1 MPDKIKMITSLLD
14 TDLYKFTMMQVVW
27 GRFPQAQAEYA
38 FQCRTKDADLAP
50 FATEIRAEL
59 DKLAVLRLQPD
70 EAAFLRSIRYL
81 RPEFVDFLEHVT
93 LDPRHIELTTEAGF
107 ALRIRGPW
115 LATILFEVP
124 VLATINEV
132 WSRHHFPLTPER
144 EAEGLR
150 RLEEKLGQLT
160 SAPVPLNVM
169 EFGTRRR
176 YSQAW
181 QERVTARL
189 APHLIGTSNVHLAHT
204 LGLKPFGTMAH
215 EFLQAGQA
223 LAPLLQSQ
231 KLMLE
236 EWMQFYRGDL
246 GIALSDVFG
255 FDAFLADFD
264 RLFAKAYDG
273 CRHDSGDPAAW
284 GERLLAH
291 YEALGVDARAKT
303 AVFSDG
309 LNIPK
314 AIALA
319 ERFDGRIRTI
329 FGIGTDLSND
339 LGDKALQI
347 VLKLVRLNGQPV
359 VKLSDS
365 PGKAITDD
373 AAYLEYVRGM
383 FAPHE

>member
-1 MPDKIKMITSLLD
+1 MIVSLLD

-27 GRFPQAQAEYA
+27 GQHPQAQAEYK
-38 FQCRTKDADLAP
+38 FQCRTKDTDLRP
-50 FATEIRAEL
+50 FATEIRTAL
-59 DKLAVLRLQPD
+59 DKLAGLRLTLD
-70 EAAFLRSIRYL
+70 EAQFLRAIRYI
-81 RPEFVDFLEHVT
+81 RPEFVDFLEHFT
-93 LDPRHIELTTEAGF
+93 LDPRQIEITTDESVGF

-144 EAEGLR
+144 EAEGLS
-150 RLEEKLGQLT
+150 RLEEKLAQLQ
-160 SAPVPLNVM
+160 SASVPVRVM

-176 YSQAW
+176 YSQVW
-181 QERVTARL
+181 QERVTERL
-189 APHLIGTSNVHLAHT
+189 APYLIGTSNVHLAQKFN
-204 LGLKPFGTMAH
+204 LKPFGTMAH

-231 KLMLE
+231 KFMLE

-284 GERLLAH
+284 GEKLLAH
-291 YEALGVDARAKT
+291 YESLGIDARSKT

-309 LNIPK
+309 LSIPK

-319 ERFDGRIRTI
+319 ERFEGRIRTI

-347 VLKLVRLNGQPV
+347 VLKLVRLDGQPV

-383 FAPHE
+383 FD

>member
-1 MPDKIKMITSLLD
+1 MIVSLLD

-27 GRFPQAQAEYA
+27 GRHPQAQVEYK
-38 FQCRTKDADLAP
+38 FQCRTKDADLRP
-50 FATEIRAEL
+50 FTTEIRTEL
-59 DKLAVLRLQPD
+59 DKLAGLRLTLD
-70 EAAFLRSIRYL
+70 EAQFLRAIRYI
-81 RPEFVDFLEHVT
+81 RPEFVDFLEHFT
-93 LDPRHIELTTEAGF
+93 LDPSQIEITTDDSTGF
-107 ALRIRGPW
+107 ELRIRGPW

-124 VLATINEV
+124 VLAAINEV
-132 WSRHHFPLTPER
+132 WSWHHFPLTPER
-144 EAEGLR
+144 EAEGMR
-150 RLEEKLGQLT
+150 RLEEKLGQLQ
-160 SAPVPLNVM
+160 SASVPVRVM

-181 QERVTARL
+181 QERVAERL
-189 APHLIGTSNVHLAHT
+189 APHLIGTSNVHLAQKFN
-204 LGLKPFGTMAH
+204 LKPFGTMAH

-223 LAPLLQSQ
+223 LAPLLSSQ
-231 KLMLE
+231 KFMLE

-255 FDAFLADFD
+255 FDAFLTDFD

-284 GERLLAH
+284 GEKLLAH
-291 YEALGVDARAKT
+291 YESLGIDARSKT

-309 LNIPK
+309 LSIPK

-319 ERFDGRIRTI
+319 ERFEGRIRTI

-347 VLKLVRLNGQPV
+347 VIKLVRLNGQPV

-373 AAYLEYVRGM
+373 AAYLEYVRAM

>member
-1 MPDKIKMITSLLD
+1 MIVSLLD

-27 GRFPQAQAEYA
+27 DRFPQARAEYK
-38 FQCRTKDADLAP
+38 FQCRSQDADLTPLA
-50 FATEIRAEL
+50 AEIRTEL
-59 DKLAVLRLQPD
+59 DTLAALRLSHD
-70 EAAFLRSIRYL
+70 EAQFLRSIRYI
-81 RPEFVDFLEHVT
+81 RPEFVDFLEHFT
-93 LDPRHIELTTEAGF
+93 LDPSQIEISTESGF
-107 ALRIRGPW
+107 ELRIRGPW
-115 LATILFEVP
+115 LTTILFEVP
-124 VLATINEV
+124 VLATINEI
-132 WSRHHFPLTPER
+132 WSRHHFPLAPER

-150 RLEEKLGQLT
+150 RLDEKLALLQMASL
-160 SAPVPLNVM
+160 PVRVM

-181 QERVTARL
+181 QEHVTERL
-189 APHLIGTSNVHLAHT
+189 APHLIGTSNVHLAHK
-204 LGLKPFGTMAH
+204 LDLKPFGTMAH

-223 LAPLLQSQ
+223 LAPLLSSQ
-231 KLMLE
+231 KFMLE
-236 EWMQFYRGDL
+236 AWMQFYRGDL

-255 FDAFLADFD
+255 FDVFLVDFD

-284 GERLLAH
+284 GEKLLAH
-291 YEALGVDARAKT
+291 YEGLGVDARSKT

-314 AIALA
+314 AITLA
-319 ERFDGRIRTI
+319 ERFEGRIRTI

-339 LGDKALQI
+339 LGDKAFQI
-347 VLKLVRLNGQPV
+347 VIKLVRLNGQPV

-373 AAYLEYVRGM
+373 KAYLEYVRGM
-383 FAPHE
+383 FTDP